1 MKMAIIFA
9 ASMGVLLSLVR
20 QPHKKYIVEGKKSM
34 MEKLY
39 QKMNSIGISS
49 IVMGIVTIAVGI
61 GAGVLMIVNGA
72 RLLAS
77 KKDITF

>member
-1 MKMAIIFA
+1 
-9 ASMGVLLSLVR
+9 
-20 QPHKKYIVEGKKSM
+20 

-39 QKMNSIGISS
+39 NKMNSIGISS
-49 IVMGIVTIAVGI
+49 IVMGVVTIVAAV
-61 GAGVLMIVNGA
+61 GAGVVMIVNGS

>member
-1 MKMAIIFA
+1 
-9 ASMGVLLSLVR
+9 
-20 QPHKKYIVEGKKSM
+20 M

-39 QKMNSIGISS
+39 EKMNSIGISS
-49 IVMGIVTIAVGI
+49 IVMGIVTIAVGV

-72 RLLAS
+72 RLLAA

>member
-1 MKMAIIFA
+1 
-9 ASMGVLLSLVR
+9 
-20 QPHKKYIVEGKKSM
+20 

-39 QKMNSIGISS
+39 QKMNQIGISNL
-49 IVMGIVTIAVGI
+49 VMGIVAILMGVGV
-61 GAGVLMIVNGA
+61 GVTMIVNGA

>member
-1 MKMAIIFA
+1 
-9 ASMGVLLSLVR
+9 
-20 QPHKKYIVEGKKSM
+20 

-39 QKMNSIGISS
+39 TKMNSIGVSS
-49 IVMGIVTIAVGI
+49 IVMGIVAIA
-61 GAGVLMIVNGA
+61 AGVAAGVVMIVNGS

>member
-1 MKMAIIFA
+1 
-9 ASMGVLLSLVR
+9 
-20 QPHKKYIVEGKKSM
+20 M

-39 QKMNSIGISS
+39 NKMNSVGISS
-49 IVMGIVTIAVGI
+49 IVMGVVTIAISV
-61 GAGVLMIVNGA
+61 GAGVVMIVNGA

>member
-1 MKMAIIFA
+1 
-9 ASMGVLLSLVR
+9 
-20 QPHKKYIVEGKKSM
+20 M

-39 QKMNSIGISS
+39 TKMNSIGISS
-49 IVMGIVTIAVGI
+49 IVMGIVAIT
-61 GAGVLMIVNGA
+61 AGVAAGVVMIVNGS